1 MMMLRVTAALAVL
14 MLAGC
19 ATNRGT
25 MALAVPEAAVS
36 KSDGTPVFIDEIVD
50 HRQFEEKPSDP
61 SIPSLKG
68 GASNASA
75 EVKARAIARKRNS
88 YGMALGDIVLEGDQT
103 VVGVTRDLLRESL
116 TDAGYTVVTD
126 RGALGDDGL
135 EIDVRIDRFWAWFTP
150 GMWAVKMEV
159 VIDTAL
165 TIAEGGDTRSVDIKA
180 YAINKGQSGREG
192 NWMEAY
198 RRAFEDYKAKARS
211 AF

>member
-1 MMMLRVTAALAVL
+1 MMLRLTTALAVL
-14 MLAGC
+14 FLAGC

-25 MALAVPEAAVS
+25 MTLSVPEAAVS
-36 KSDGTPVFIDEIVD
+36 KSDGTPVYIDEIVD
-50 HRQFEEKPSDP
+50 QRQFQDKPSDP

-68 GASNASA
+68 GASSASA
-75 EVKARAIARKRNS
+75 EVKAKAIARKRNS
-88 YGMALGDIVLEGDQT
+88 YGMAMGDIVLEGDQT
-103 VVGVTRDLLRESL
+103 VIGVTRDLLRESL
-116 TDAGYTVVTD
+116 TDAGYTVVDD
-126 RGALGDDGL
+126 RRALGDDGM

-159 VIDTAL
+159 VIETAL
-165 TIAEGGDTRSVDIKA
+165 SVAQGGKTRNVDIKA
-180 YAINKGQSGREG
+180 YSINKGQSGREG